1 MKRKLLRIRCIL
13 DIIGKFLLMGGPQY
27 RSQNILPLIVDTL
40 EKLPRLSEYA
50 GCMGA
55 TMVSA

>member
-1 MKRKLLRIRCIL
+1 MKRKLLRIGCISEIL
-13 DIIGKFLLMGGPQY
+13 GKFQLMGGPQY
-27 RSQNILPLIVDTL
+27 RSQNILPLIVDAL